1 MNKSYLNFKTD
12 MADERVDT
20 YKRVHNLSK
29 VDGIKVETKNDN
41 GVITTIVDVINEK
54 GATASQKEIGKYIT
68 MEIAEVQ
75 YLSEEQ
81 KENIIEELG
90 KNIHSLV
97 SNGEKEN
104 KSVLVVGLGN
114 EYITPDALGPK
125 VISYID
131 ITRHLVKYAKEYV
144 EPGTREISGIAPGV
158 MGTTGIE
165 TNEIIS
171 SVIDRVKPE
180 LVIVIDSLCSM
191 SVSRLGK
198 TVQLGNT
205 GIIPGAGVDNR
216 REGLNQKSLGV
227 PVIAIGVPTVVDM
240 ATITNEAIDK
250 LTDNIKREAT
260 GYMNHGIDLSKLD
273 EVFKLFDE
281 DNRYNM
287 IANVL
292 NTENYIVTPK
302 EIDTVILKISEI
314 IASSI
319 NYALEREGK

>member
-68 MEIAEVQ
+68 MEITEVQ

-90 KNIHSLV
+90 KNIYSLV

-205 GIIPGAGVDNR
+205 GIIPGAGVDNI

-227 PVIAIGVPTVVDM
+227 PVIAIGVPTVVDI